1 MKKFFSLVAIALMS
15 MSFFSCQ
22 PESTTQET
30 DALYQNI
37 GDMNASDG
45 DDTPIDGRDQ

>member
-1 MKKFFSLVAIALMS
+1 MKKVLSIIAIAVMS

-30 DALYQNI
+30 DALYQNV
-37 GDMNASDG
+37 GEQTADG
-45 DDTPIDGRDQ
+45 DDTPIDSRKDG